1 MQFLEVCLGFSNPFF
16 NHDPIENN
24 HYLLSDINSSILDT
38 IDYSSILF
46 DQSHETPYG
55 TFPFK
60 DMKYLSTV
68 DTTETISQFIFKK
81 GDYKFRDLLLSF
93 SSLKENNLNFR
104 YLGSI
109 KSFTPLYVP
118 LSNEV
123 IHQKKSG
130 AMSGDAFLQNHMIS
144 IDRET
149 PVKTFKSSLLYHDEN
164 PYVPISYKSPSPES
178 ATFNT
183 RKSKSVI
190 WGFSN
195 KQIFNC
201 SEH

>member
-1 MQFLEVCLGFSNPFF
+1 
-16 NHDPIENN
+16 
-24 HYLLSDINSSILDT
+24 
-38 IDYSSILF
+38 
-46 DQSHETPYG
+46 
-55 TFPFK
+55 
-60 DMKYLSTV
+60 MKYLSTV

-130 AMSGDAFLQNHMIS
+130 AMSGDAFLQNHMIFQ
-144 IDRET
+144 
-149 PVKTFKSSLLYHDEN
+149 VGYL
-164 PYVPISYKSPSPES
+164 
-178 ATFNT
+178 
-183 RKSKSVI
+183 
-190 WGFSN
+190 
-195 KQIFNC
+195 QIIGKN
-201 SEH
+201 